1 MAPTNTSKADAG
13 NPWRAKSLLARPG
26 FLIRRLHQVHVALF
40 LEECAGHD
48 ITPVQYSLLTE
59 LAQHGECEQAEV
71 ARALGIDRTNI
82 ADVAVR
88 LERRGLLAR
97 RVNPSDKRSRLIV
110 LTDAGAILLEVLD
123 QCAERAHAR
132 TVEALPKPE
141 RDAFVRALSV
151 LVEAGNP
158 MGRATLKLR

>member
-1 MAPTNTSKADAG
+1 MPTEFRAADAG
-13 NPWRAKSLLARPG
+13 NPWRAQSLLARPG

-59 LAQHGECEQAEV
+59 LAQRGECEQAEL
-71 ARALGIDRTNI
+71 ARSLGIDRTNI

-88 LERRGLLAR
+88 LERRGLLDR
-97 RVNPSDKRSRLIV
+97 RVNPGDKRSRLIV
-110 LTDAGAILLEVLD
+110 LTPAGADLLEALD

-132 TVEALPKPE
+132 TIEALPRPE
-141 RDAFVRALSV
+141 REAFLRALSI
-151 LVEAGNP
+151 LVEAGNH
-158 MGRATLKLR
+158 MGRAALKLR